1 MHTVLLLG
9 PALHAVSG
17 VSTHLNQLLSSRL
30 GRDFRLLH
38 FQVGSQGR
46 DESPP
51 RKVWRLL
58 SSPFQLLACLL
69 RERPAIVHVNTSM
82 DAKGYWRDIAYLALS
97 HALGKKVIYQ
107 VHGGALPH
115 EFFRGSRPLT
125 ALLRRVLRSVEA
137 VLVLGNESLLA
148 YRRFAPELRV
158 RMIANAI
165 DAGPDPHW
173 KRDRAAF
180 GALTLVF
187 VGRLVAGK
195 GVFDIVEAL
204 AILVC
209 ERRQLRLVFAGNGA
223 DEARLRLRVRQLGLE
238 PWVDFVGVIEGE
250 RKERL
255 WQESDLFV
263 CPTHREALPYSLL
276 ESMAARTPALICPV
290 GAIPDVMVDGIHGLF
305 VPIGDPVA
313 LAEAIGRLDRDR
325 ALIGRMGELSRKR
338 VLEAYSVERLAREIG
353 QLYHAALPAGS
364 RP

>member
-17 VSTHLNQLLSSRL
+17 VSTHLNQLFGSALK
-30 GRDFRLLH
+30 RDFRLLH

-51 RKVWRLL
+51 RKAWRLL
-58 SSPFQLLACLL
+58 ASPFKLLACLL

-82 DAKGYWRDIAYLALS
+82 DAKGYWRDIAYLAIA

-107 VHGGALPH
+107 VHGGALPQQ
-115 EFFRGSRPLT
+115 FFQRSRALT
-125 ALLRRVLRSVEA
+125 ALLRRVLRSVEM

-148 YRRFAPELRV
+148 YRRFAPELRL
-158 RMIANAI
+158 RMIANAV

-173 KRDRAAF
+173 KRARAAD
-180 GALTLVF
+180 GVLTLVF
-187 VGRLVAGK
+187 IGRLVADK

-204 AILVC
+204 AILVR
-209 ERRQLRLVFAGNGA
+209 ERRQVRLVFAGSGS
-223 DEARLRLRVRQLGLE
+223 DEARLRLRVRQLQLD
-238 PWVDFVGVIEGE
+238 PWVDFVGVIEGQ

-263 CPTHREALPYSLL
+263 CPTYREALPYSLL

-290 GAIPDVMVDGIHGLF
+290 GAIPDVMADGIHGLF
-305 VPIGDPVA
+305 VPIGDPPA
-313 LAEAIGRLDRDR
+313 LAKAIGRLDQDR
-325 ALIGRMGELSRKR
+325 ALIGRMGELSRQR
-338 VLEAYSVERLAREIG
+338 VLQAYTVERLASDIG
-353 QLYHAALPAGS
+353 QLYRAILPAGV